1 MPKRKHIDDIL
12 RTWKHDPHSPN
23 VRIVKGI
30 DGRDVLQM
38 RVDMGVLQLETDGRP
53 DGERPHGARTWCDY
67 LARMA
72 REAGEE
78 FVMDE
83 EQCGEVDREFVQF
96 YHRRICWLALHNFRR
111 AVQDADHTLRLMDL
125 CREHSPDEQWTLS
138 HEQYRPFVLFHRTQ
152 AAALAELEK
161 ADVEVLSASNAEAA
175 FPNGD
180 YPGPNGDA
188 SPSGRDTGARNGDP
202 SPRRGD
208 VDREL
213 DGGRPA
219 GSAHVGQRRSRRPAG
234 RGPTSPSATE
244 EVRSRCAEAAVQE
257 INEGLER
264 IKGLF
269 QEFEAEEHFDDD
281 ELVNQLIDLR
291 EKLRDRF
298 QVGRTLNEQL
308 SDAIQAE
315 EYERAAVLR
324 DKLAQ
329 RARLSSGS
337 H

>member
-1 MPKRKHIDDIL
+1 MAKRKHIDDIL
-12 RTWKHDPHSPN
+12 RTWRYDPQTPN
-23 VRIVKGI
+23 VRIVKGA

-38 RVDMGVLQLETDGRP
+38 RVDMGVLQLETEGRP
-53 DGERPHGARTWCDY
+53 DGEHPHGAATWCDH
-67 LARMA
+67 LQAMA
-72 REAGEE
+72 DETGEG

-83 EQCGEVDREFVQF
+83 DQCGEVDREFVQF

-111 AVQDADHTLRLMDL
+111 AVQDADHTLRLMDF

-161 ADVEVLSASNAEAA
+161 ADVESLASGKT
-175 FPNGD
+175 NGD
-180 YPGPNGDA
+180 
-188 SPSGRDTGARNGDP
+188 GAENEEL
-202 SPRRGD
+202 RG
-208 VDREL
+208 
-213 DGGRPA
+213 
-219 GSAHVGQRRSRRPAG
+219 
-234 RGPTSPSATE
+234 
-244 EVRSRCAEAAVQE
+244 RCAEAAVQE
-257 INEGLER
+257 INDGLNR
-264 IKGLF
+264 MKGLF
-269 QEFEAEEHFDDD
+269 EEFEAEEHFDDD

-298 QVGRTLNEQL
+298 QVGRTLHEQL

-315 EYERAAVLR
+315 EYERAAMLR

-329 RARLSSGS
+329 RAKRNSQPNA

>member
-23 VRIVKGI
+23 VRVVKGA

-38 RVDMGVLQLETDGRP
+38 RIDMGVLQLETHGRP
-53 DGERPHGARTWCDY
+53 DGERPHGAESWRQHLEQEAADY
-67 LARMA
+67 
-72 REAGEE
+72 GEG
-78 FVMDE
+78 FVMNE
-83 EQCGEVDREFVQF
+83 EQCAEVDREFVQF
-96 YHRRICWLALHNFRR
+96 YHRRICWLALHDFRR
-111 AVQDADHTLRLMDL
+111 AVEDADHTLRLMDF

-161 ADVEVLSASNAEAA
+161 ADIDALASAE
-175 FPNGD
+175 G
-180 YPGPNGDA
+180 
-188 SPSGRDTGARNGDP
+188 RNGDRAA
-202 SPRRGD
+202 SEEARG
-208 VDREL
+208 
-213 DGGRPA
+213 
-219 GSAHVGQRRSRRPAG
+219 
-234 RGPTSPSATE
+234 
-244 EVRSRCAEAAVQE
+244 RCAEAAVHE
-257 INEGLER
+257 INEGLGR
-264 IKGLF
+264 IKDLF
-269 QEFEAEEHFDDD
+269 EEFEAEEHFDDD

-298 QVGRTLNEQL
+298 QVGRTLHEQL

-329 RARLSSGS
+329 RNKLKSNYNA

>member
-1 MPKRKHIDDIL
+1 MAKRKHIDDIL
-12 RTWKHDPHSPN
+12 RAWRHDPHSPN
-23 VRIVKGI
+23 VRVVKGM

-38 RVDMGVLQLETDGRP
+38 RVDMGVLQLETEDRP
-53 DGERPHGARTWCDY
+53 DGERPHGAATWCDY
-67 LARMA
+67 LSQMA
-72 REAGEE
+72 AEVGEG

-83 EQCGEVDREFVQF
+83 KQCAEVDREFVQF
-96 YHRRICWLALHNFRR
+96 YHRRICWLAMHNFRR
-111 AVQDADHTLRLMDL
+111 AVRDADHTLRLMDF
-125 CREHSPDEQWTLS
+125 CREHSPEEQWTLS

-161 ADVEVLSASNAEAA
+161 ADVEVLSAHDDRPSADRSIDRNADRNENRNAER
-175 FPNGD
+175 
-180 YPGPNGDA
+180 NGDA
-188 SPSGRDTGARNGDP
+188 VEVEHHARRRGAR
-202 SPRRGD
+202 
-208 VDREL
+208 
-213 DGGRPA
+213 
-219 GSAHVGQRRSRRPAG
+219 GSSSLPVAN
-234 RGPTSPSATE
+234 E

-281 ELVNQLIDLR
+281 ELVNQLIELR

-298 QVGRTLNEQL
+298 QVGRTLHEQL

-329 RARLSSGS
+329 RAKLDFGS